1 MKIIRKLRHDL
12 VKEGKFRRYL
22 IYGVG
27 EILLVMISILLAF
40 KVNNWNDRRNNKKTE
55 IQYYQ
60 NIKSQLYED
69 LDLISSN
76 IIYNDHYLEQFD
88 YATQII
94 EANDRSKI
102 DTLTAITLNLTEY
115 SDFYRNSNI
124 YETIVNSGEI
134 KLLTNR
140 KIIEGLQRLEETY
153 VYINKMEGVHFELIK
168 LYILP
173 DIFKNVKIISAEV
186 ENPDKLFEFEFQNK
200 FVIAMAVMKEKG
212 EIYTRALNEIK
223 ELIELIDK
231 ELDSNR

>member
-1 MKIIRKLRHDL
+1 MKHIREIRQNLL
-12 VKEGKFRRYL
+12 KEGKLRRYI

-40 KVNNWNDRRNNKKTE
+40 KVNNWNDLRNNKKTE

-60 NIKSQLYED
+60 NIRSQLYED
-69 LDLISSN
+69 LDLISGN
-76 IIYNDHYLEQFD
+76 IVYNDHYLDQFD
-88 YATQII
+88 FATQII
-94 EANDRSKI
+94 EANDRSKM
-102 DTLTAITLNLTEY
+102 DTLVAITLNLTEY

-134 KLLTNR
+134 RLLTNR
-140 KIIEGLQRLEETY
+140 KIIEGLQGLEETY

-168 LYILP
+168 LYLLP
-173 DIFKNVKIISAEV
+173 DILKNIKIISAEV
-186 ENPDKLFEFEFQNK
+186 KNPDRLFEFEFQNK
-200 FVIAMAVMKEKG
+200 FAMAMSVMEEKG

-223 ELIELIDK
+223 GIIELIDE